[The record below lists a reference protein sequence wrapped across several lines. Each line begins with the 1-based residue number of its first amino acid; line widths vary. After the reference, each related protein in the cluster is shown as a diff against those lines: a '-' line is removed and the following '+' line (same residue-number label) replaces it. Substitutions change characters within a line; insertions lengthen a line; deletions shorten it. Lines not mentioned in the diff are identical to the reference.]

1 MEFLVSN
8 WSEIALAAI
17 SFFGTWT
24 GITESTKDDKIY
36 DVLSRILNAIVFGR
50 TKKKRKLRK

>member
-24 GITESTKDDKIY
+24 GITSSEKDDKVY

-50 TKKKRKLRK
+50 ANKRRKLRK

>member
-24 GITESTKDDKIY
+24 GITDSEKDDKVY
-36 DVLSRILNAIVFGR
+36 DVLSRILNAIIFGR
-50 TKKKRKLRK
+50 SKKRKQS

>member
-24 GITESTKDDKIY
+24 GITESKKDDKVF
-36 DVLSRILNAIVFGR
+36 DVLSRIVNAIVFGR
-50 TKKKRKLRK
+50 TRKKRKLQK